1 MKRISKFYQN
11 EIIIN
16 LVLVKKSTNIS
27 FSGMTSHYVIGGW
40 VMVSNTTYLIGQSII
55 NICDMKNMLAGG
67 TKNSPL
73 DST

>member
-1 MKRISKFYQN
+1 
-11 EIIIN
+11 
-16 LVLVKKSTNIS
+16 
-27 FSGMTSHYVIGGW
+27 MTSHYVIGGW
-40 VMVSNTTYLIGQSII
+40 VMVFNTTYLIGQSII

>member
-16 LVLVKKSTNIS
+16 LVLVKKSTNIF
-27 FSGMTSHYVIGGW
+27 FSGMTSHYVTGGW

>member
-11 EIIIN
+11 ERFIN
-16 LVLVKKSTNIS
+16 LVLVKKSTNI
-27 FSGMTSHYVIGGW
+27 FWSGMTSHYAIGGW
-40 VMVSNTTYLIGQSII
+40 VMLFNTTYLIGQSII
-55 NICDMKNMLAGG
+55 NTCDMKNMLAGG